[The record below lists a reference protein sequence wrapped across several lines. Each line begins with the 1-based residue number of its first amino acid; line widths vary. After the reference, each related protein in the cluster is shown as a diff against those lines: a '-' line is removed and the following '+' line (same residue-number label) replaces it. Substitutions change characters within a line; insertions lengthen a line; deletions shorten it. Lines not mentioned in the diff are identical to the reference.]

1 MTVAF
6 VVDRQP
12 PSAQKRHNGRFEAE
26 VGAAAR
32 TAFGSTRSLL
42 SEPIYV
48 RITWFRYKRSG
59 PDLDNIAKCIIDGM
73 KGVVFDDD
81 HRLVQC
87 ILNRID
93 TQLDYTISDQHVS
106 MDAYEQLLQMLGE
119 LRSHIL
125 YVEAGPV
132 KNVQVA
138 FGPVDGGI
146 S

>member
-12 PSAQKRHNGRFEAE
+12 PSAQKGHNGRFEAE
-26 VGAAAR
+26 VGVAAR
-32 TAFGSTRSLL
+32 TALGPTFSLF
-42 SEPIYV
+42 SGPIYV
-48 RITWFRYKRSG
+48 RITWFRHKRSG
-59 PDLDNIAKCIIDGM
+59 PDLDNIPKRIIDGM

-81 HRLVQC
+81 HRVVQC

-106 MDAYEQLLQMLGE
+106 MGAYEQLLQMLE
-119 LRSHIL
+119 EPRPHIL
-125 YVEAGPV
+125 YVEAGPIMD
-132 KNVQVA
+132 VQVA

-146 S
+146 T